1 MSQSSGFVPVDFE
14 LTGKLLL
21 FLVFIGLVL
30 ESVSNLTG
38 WFMLPS
44 IVLYILLF
52 LLPVSLYLIF
62 VVPKE
67 ER

>member
-1 MSQSSGFVPVDFE
+1 MSQPSGFVPVDFE